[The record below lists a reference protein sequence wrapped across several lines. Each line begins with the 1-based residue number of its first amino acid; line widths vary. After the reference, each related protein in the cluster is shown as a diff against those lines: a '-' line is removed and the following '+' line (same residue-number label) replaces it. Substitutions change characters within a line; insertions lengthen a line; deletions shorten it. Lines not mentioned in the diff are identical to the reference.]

1 MKEAYPLGK
10 VPIEVSRL
18 QLEESIDR
26 ARRQEGIY
34 GHNTGHFT
42 LKVEK
47 ENTVIGVLGEIV
59 VRDWLNNLFDEGSIE
74 ARVKLSAYGSPYDL
88 EISRE
93 ESNHS
98 VHVKT
103 GLWKRWPSESWHFGI
118 HSDQGIA
125 SSGAPVVLV
134 SFIKTQQL
142 WPRIGRIEGFIDS
155 EKLSKAKIIRKGER
169 FPSTGVLSRTD
180 NLLTQFAEYVSI
192 KELPNYLKIK

>member
-1 MKEAYPLGK
+1 
-10 VPIEVSRL
+10 
-18 QLEESIDR
+18 
-26 ARRQEGIY
+26 
-34 GHNTGHFT
+34 
-42 LKVEK
+42 
-47 ENTVIGVLGEIV
+47 
-59 VRDWLNNLFDEGSIE
+59 
-74 ARVKLSAYGSPYDL
+74 
-88 EISRE
+88 
-93 ESNHS
+93 

-192 KELPNYLKIK
+192 KELPNYLKIM